1 MKNIIDE
8 LTWRGLIK
16 NSVPG
21 VEKQL
26 KKITTIYIGFDPTYD
41 SLHIGSLI
49 PIIILIHFQKM
60 GHKSLILIGGATGFI
75 GDPSEKYDQRIF
87 LKKKTLQENIKSI
100 KKQLSKLLDSYSEKI
115 EFINNFDWIKNI
127 SFLEFIRNIGKH
139 FTINYMISKD
149 SVKNRIKNNN
159 KKYKGISFM
168 EFTYTLIQGYD
179 FFYLNKKK
187 NCFLQVGGSDQWGN
201 ITTGIEL
208 IKKKTGKKAYGIT
221 FPLVTRTDGL
231 KFGKSMQEGNI
242 WLDHNKT
249 SPYKF
254 YQFWINISDIEIEN
268 FIKIY
273 TFFSKKKIET
283 LIFKHR
289 KNPEKRL
296 LQKKLA
302 SEITKWVHGKQSYE
316 KIVKISHIL
325 FGKKYTNN
333 LFSSLDEDILS
344 LLYDN
349 IPHML
354 LPYKDFKKGIF
365 LLDLLKKSN
374 LFKSKSEA
382 NRALNLNSI
391 SINKKIIKKNILL
404 KKENIIKKKYILL
417 QFGKK
422 FFFIIK
428 IE

>member
-26 KKITTIYIGFDPTYD
+26 KKITTIYIGFDPTYN

-316 KIVKISHIL
+316 KVVKISHIL

>member
-49 PIIILIHFQKM
+49 PIIILIHFQRM

-75 GDPSEKYDQRIF
+75 GDPSGKYDQRIF
-87 LKKKTLQENIKSI
+87 LKKKTLQENIESI

-283 LIFKHR
+283 LILKHR

-302 SEITKWVHGKQSYE
+302 SEITKWVHGKKSYE
-316 KIVKISHIL
+316 KVVKISHIL

-344 LLYDN
+344 SLYDN

-354 LPYKDFKKGIF
+354 LSYKDFRKGIF

>member
-26 KKITTIYIGFDPTYD
+26 KKTTTIYIGFDPTYD
-41 SLHIGSLI
+41 SLHIGSLL

-75 GDPSEKYDQRIF
+75 GDPSGKYDPRIF
-87 LKKKTLQENIKSI
+87 LKKKTLQENIESI
-100 KKQLSKLLDSYSEKI
+100 KKQLSKLLNSYSEKI

-149 SVKNRIKNNN
+149 SIKKRIQNNN

-187 NCFLQVGGSDQWGN
+187 NCLLQVGGSDQWGN

-242 WLDHNKT
+242 WLDHNRT

-296 LQKKLA
+296 LQRKLA
-302 SEITKWVHGKQSYE
+302 SEITKWVHGKKSYE
-316 KIVKISHIL
+316 KVVKISHIL

-344 LLYDN
+344 SLYEN

-354 LPYKDFKKGIF
+354 LPYKDFRKGIF

-374 LFKSKSEA
+374 IFKSKSEA

-422 FFFIIK
+422 NFFIIK